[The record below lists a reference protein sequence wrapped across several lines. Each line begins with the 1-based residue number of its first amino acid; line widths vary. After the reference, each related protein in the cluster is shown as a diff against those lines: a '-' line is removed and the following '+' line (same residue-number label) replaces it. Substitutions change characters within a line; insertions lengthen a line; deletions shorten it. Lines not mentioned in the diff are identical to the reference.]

1 MKVIA
6 LFNHKGGVSKST
18 TTFNLGWMLAERGHR
33 VLMVDADPQCNL
45 TGMVLAFAG
54 DQDFEAFYT
63 ENPSS
68 NIYAALRPAF
78 AGAPETIGAVA
89 VHQTQVNGLSLLAGH
104 VDVAT
109 FEPEL
114 AMAHKLQSALPI
126 LQNLPGALG
135 HVIRATAAQQCCDYV
150 LIDMSPSIGA
160 LNQNLLMHSDY
171 FIVPT
176 SPDYFCLLAIDSLA
190 KILPR
195 WAQNATELR
204 SQQRNATYKLPDTNP
219 KFIGI
224 VSQRYR
230 PRDGRPAAAFQKW
243 IDAIIQ
249 RASENLVPTLIAT
262 GMSISAETLQAVLT
276 DPPHVEIAQIADFN
290 SLIARSQEFATAVF
304 ALSDVQL
311 QASGTV
317 LETAKASRD
326 QFRATFS
333 AMAARV
339 EALTA

>member
-1 MKVIA
+1 
-6 LFNHKGGVSKST
+6 
-18 TTFNLGWMLAERGHR
+18 
-33 VLMVDADPQCNL
+33 MVDADPQCNL
-45 TGMVLAFAG
+45 TGMVLSFAG
-54 DQDFEAFYT
+54 DQDFEQFYT
-63 ENPSS
+63 NHPES

-78 AGAPETIGAVA
+78 AGAPEKIGAVD
-89 VHQTQVNGLSLLAGH
+89 VHGTQQERLLLLAGH

-135 HVIRATAAQQCCDYV
+135 HVIRATAAQHNCDYV

-195 WAQNATELR
+195 WAQNAAELR
-204 SQQRNATYKLPDTNP
+204 SQQGGATYRLPEHNP

-224 VSQRYR
+224 ISQRYR
-230 PRDGRPAAAFQKW
+230 PRDGRPAAAFQRW
-243 IDAIIQ
+243 INSIIE
-249 RASENLVPTLIAT
+249 RASENLVPTLVASD
-262 GMSISAETLQAVLT
+262 MSVGRDLLAQVLLE
-276 DPPHVEIAQIADFN
+276 PPHVEISQVADFN

-304 ALSDVQL
+304 ALSDAQL

-317 LETAKASRD
+317 LETARQSRD
-326 QFRATFS
+326 QFRETFS
-333 AMAARV
+333 NMAARV

>member
-1 MKVIA
+1 MIA

-45 TGMVLAFAG
+45 TGMVLSFAG
-54 DQDFEAFYT
+54 DADFESFYT
-63 ENPSS
+63 HHPNS
-68 NIYAALRPAF
+68 NIFAAVRPAF
-78 AGAPETIGAVA
+78 AGAPEKIGATS
-89 VHQTQVNGLSLLAGH
+89 VHGTQQNGLMLLAGH

-135 HVIRATAAQQCCDYV
+135 HVIRATAANEGCDYV

-160 LNQNLLMHSDY
+160 LNQNLLMHSDF

-176 SPDYFCLLAIDSLA
+176 SPDYFCLLAIESLA
-190 KILPR
+190 RILPR
-195 WAQNATELR
+195 WAQNAAELR
-204 SQQRNATYKLPDTNP
+204 SQQGAATYKLPTVNP
-219 KFIGI
+219 KFVGI

-243 IDAIIQ
+243 IDTIIQ
-249 RASENLVPTLIAT
+249 RTGDGLVPAL
-262 GMSISAETLQAVLT
+262 EAVDMAVPTTKRSGILSE
-276 DPPHVEIAQIADFN
+276 PPHVEIAQIADFN

-304 ALSDVQL
+304 ALTDEQL
-311 QASGTV
+311 QASGNV
-317 LETAKASRD
+317 LDTARASRD
-326 QFRATFS
+326 QFRASFS

>member
-1 MKVIA
+1 MKIVA

-45 TGMVLAFAG
+45 TGMVLSFAG
-54 DQDFEAFYT
+54 DRDFDDFYT
-63 ENPSS
+63 AHPAS
-68 NIYAALRPAF
+68 NIYAALKPAF
-78 AGAPETIGAVA
+78 AGAPEKIGAVE
-89 VHQTQVNGLSLLAGH
+89 VHPTQQDGLLLLAGH

-135 HVIRATAAQQCCDYV
+135 HVIRATAEAQNCDYV

-176 SPDYFCLLAIDSLA
+176 SPDYFCLLAMDSLA

-195 WAQNATELR
+195 WAQNAAELR
-204 SQQRNATYKLPDTNP
+204 SQQGGASYKLPVTNP

-230 PRDGRPAAAFQKW
+230 PRDGRPAAAFQRW
-243 IDAIIQ
+243 IDAIIE
-249 RASENLVPTLIAT
+249 RVGTHLVPTLLASD
-262 GMSISAETLQAVLT
+262 MSVSNEVRERVLT
-276 DPPHVEIAQIADFN
+276 DSPHVEIAQIADFN

-304 ALSDVQL
+304 ALSDEQL
-311 QASGTV
+311 QASGNV
-317 LETAKASRD
+317 LDTAKQSRV
-326 QFRATFS
+326 QFRTAFS
-333 AMAARV
+333 NMAARV
-339 EALTA
+339 EELTA